1 MIRIFG
7 LVLAS
12 FFAFEAFEKILTIK
26 YFSFILNFAENTVPW
41 TLTITYSILE
51 LHEISSKCG
60 IQMSIL
66 AEMDSSQING
76 HWSVLMRATALI
88 LMGFTSLQDHNKNWF
103 RKASYL

>member
-26 YFSFILNFAENTVPW
+26 YFSFILNFAENTVPR

-66 AEMDSSQING
+66 AEMDSSQIND
-76 HWSVLMRATALI
+76 HWSVVHRGVAREWARGSPPPGISLI
-88 LMGFTSLQDHNKNWF
+88 S
-103 RKASYL
+103 

>member
-26 YFSFILNFAENTVPW
+26 YFSFILNFAENTVPR
-41 TLTITYSILE
+41 TLTITYSILD

-76 HWSVLMRATALI
+76 HWSVLKLVSKKLI
-88 LMGFTSLQDHNKNWF
+88 HFGVIWTFIPADWGS
-103 RKASYL
+103 